1 MRPDSEG
8 YQDLM
13 LAFDL
18 EASIASSEATLKSA
32 LNREE
37 SRGAHQRDDFKD
49 LSENGNVNIRVELDD
64 NKEIKLSKEEIPQ
77 LEEKLKNLINKTI
90 EIDNFEGM
98 LLE

>member
-1 MRPDSEG
+1 MCIRDS
-8 YQDLM
+8 
-13 LAFDL
+13 
-18 EASIASSEATLKSA
+18 
-32 LNREE
+32 
-37 SRGAHQRDDFKD
+37 
-49 LSENGNVNIRVELDD
+49 IRVELDD